1 VTIQFGGCDGK
12 IADCLPIMNGLSYT
26 ARLYRPRA
34 EVLNGK
40 WKFPE
45 PQPAS

>member
-1 VTIQFGGCDGK
+1 VTIQFGSCDGK
-12 IADCLPIMNGLSYT
+12 IANCLPIMNGLSYT
-26 ARLYRPRA
+26 AQLYRPRA

-40 WKFPE
+40 WKFPG